1 MGQPIL
7 IKRRDVRGDVLL
19 IDTDRSVTGQD
30 GTAFARDEGVT
41 TIPGRLAEAIF
52 AVDPEI
58 DHVFILQN
66 TVTVRRRGG
75 WEEAVATAVESA
87 VSSFF
92 LHY

>member
-7 IKRRDVRGDVLL
+7 IKRRDIRGEVLL

-30 GTAFARDEGVT
+30 GKAFGRNEGAS

-52 AVDPEI
+52 SVDGEI
-58 DHVFILQN
+58 DHVYLLQN

-75 WEEAVATAVESA
+75 WDEAATAEVETA

-92 LHY
+92 LYY